1 MSLNTL
7 IRLVKPQETV
17 FFDLL
22 EASAANLLDAICYFD
37 TAFRNGQPGHWGPMR
52 DQMKDLEHKGDA
64 LTVQIMD
71 RLNHTFALP
80 LEREDIIILAHK
92 LDDVVDGLYE
102 LCEVLLLYK
111 VDSVPDVAHD
121 ISPLMVKA
129 AREIPPLIEGL
140 RTFSQTSEMRDR
152 VLLMTEIENQA
163 DVIYN
168 RALAE
173 LFSIPR
179 DPVTVIKW
187 KEILDHMEETCDR
200 LELVAKVVSS
210 TIMRNA

>member
-7 IRLVKPQETV
+7 IRRVKPRETV
-17 FFDLL
+17 FLDLL
-22 EASAANLLDAICYFD
+22 EASAANLLEATRYFD
-37 TAFRNGQPGHWGPMR
+37 TTFREGQPGHWGPMR
-52 DQMKDLEHKGDA
+52 DRMKALEHKGDA

-92 LDDVVDGLYE
+92 LDDVVDGLYA
-102 LCEVLLLYK
+102 LCEILMLYK
-111 VDSVPDVAHD
+111 VDTVPEVTHE

-129 AREIPPLIEGL
+129 AQEIPPLIEGL
-140 RTFSQTSEMRDR
+140 RTFSQTAEMRDR

-163 DVIYN
+163 DAIYN

-173 LFSIPR
+173 LFSVPR